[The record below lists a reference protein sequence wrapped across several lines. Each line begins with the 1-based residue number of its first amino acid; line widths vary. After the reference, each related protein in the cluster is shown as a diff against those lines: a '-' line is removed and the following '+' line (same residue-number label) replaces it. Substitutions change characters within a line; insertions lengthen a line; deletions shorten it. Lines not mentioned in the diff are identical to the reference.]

1 MISVEVVGKTVPVI
15 PGVKTMAEFIAYMA
29 KVSSTK
35 QDDLSSTK
43 KLIDYLIRNRH
54 WSPFEMV
61 NIAVEVQAPRDISRQ
76 ILRHTSARFQEFS
89 QRYAKVQNF
98 TVRELRRQD
107 EKNRQNSVDDFSAAD
122 KDEFEF
128 DCTQAI
134 EAMNNF
140 YTKWLNRGAA
150 KECARVF
157 LPEGLTMSK
166 LYMNAPV
173 RSWIHYLD
181 VREGNGTQLE
191 HIQVANM
198 IRSKLHEIE
207 PDLF

>member
-1 MISVEVVGKTVPVI
+1 
-15 PGVKTMAEFIAYMA
+15 MAEFIVYMA
-29 KVSSTK
+29 KVSSTN
-35 QDDLSSTK
+35 QEDLSTTK
-43 KLIDYLIRNRH
+43 KLIEYLIRNRH

-76 ILRHTSARFQEFS
+76 ILRHASAKFQEFS
-89 QRYAKVQNF
+89 QRYAVVQNF

-107 EKNRQNSVDDFSAAD
+107 TKNRQNSVDDFSIED
-122 KDEFEF
+122 KAEFEF
-128 DCTQAI
+128 DCRQAI
-134 EAMNNF
+134 AAMNSL

-173 RSWIHYLD
+173 RTWIHYLD
-181 VREGNGTQLE
+181 VREDNGTQLE
-191 HIQVANM
+191 HIHVANM
-198 IRSKLHEIE
+198 IRAKLHEIE
-207 PDLF
+207 PELF

>member
-1 MISVEVVGKTVPVI
+1 MFSVTVVGKTI
-15 PGVKTMAEFIAYMA
+15 PTLPNINTMGEFIAYMA
-29 KVSSTK
+29 KVSSTH

-76 ILRHTSARFQEFS
+76 ILRHASASFQEFS

-107 EKNRQNSVDDFSAAD
+107 DKNRQNSIDDFSDSD
-122 KDEFEF
+122 KTEFLN
-128 DCTQAI
+128 DCLDAI
-134 EAMNNF
+134 NYAEAVYN
-140 YTKWLNRGAA
+140 KWLDRGAA

-173 RSWIHYLD
+173 RTWIHYLD
-181 VREGNGTQLE
+181 IREGNGTQLE
-191 HIQVANM
+191 HIQVAKA
-198 IRSKLHEIE
+198 IRAKLHEIE

>member
-1 MISVEVVGKTVPVI
+1 MIHVEVVGKTI
-15 PGVKTMAEFIAYMA
+15 PTLPNINTMGEFIAYMA
-29 KVSSTK
+29 KVSSNK

-61 NIAVEVQAPRDISRQ
+61 NIAVEIQAPRDISRQ
-76 ILRHTSARFQEFS
+76 ILRHASARFQEFS

-107 EKNRQNSVDDFSAAD
+107 DKNRQNSVDDFSD
-122 KDEFEF
+122 VEKLEFEF
-128 DCTQAI
+128 DCAQAI
-134 EAMNNF
+134 DAMNTLYN
-140 YTKWLNRGAA
+140 KWLNRGAA
-150 KECARVF
+150 KECSRVF

-166 LYMNAPV
+166 LYMNASV
-173 RSWIHYLD
+173 RTWIHYLD